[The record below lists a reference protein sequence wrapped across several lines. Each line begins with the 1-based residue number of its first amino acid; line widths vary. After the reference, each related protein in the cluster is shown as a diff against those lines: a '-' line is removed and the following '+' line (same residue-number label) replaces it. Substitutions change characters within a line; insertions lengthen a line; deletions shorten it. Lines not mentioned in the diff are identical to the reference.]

1 MVTYLRTYFDYENTR
16 VVYIQDYDDFNKNPK
31 EILFEKAK
39 YEKENGVDLI
49 MDLCEDFNFD
59 TVNIEFI
66 AKSPDSTRPEHLV
79 RNDSM
84 ITAIKWARIG
94 FEMLQHGEVAE
105 SRYEDQCDFM
115 DNVDYYA
122 TLYYT
127 VYYKQYMDLESFTE
141 LDDVDYT
148 SMFDEYRYEIAR
160 INLGGQDYD

>member
-16 VVYIQDYDDFNKNPK
+16 VVYIQDYDDFKKNPT
-31 EILFEKAK
+31 EILSEKSK
-39 YEKENGVDLI
+39 YENENGVELI

-59 TVNIEFI
+59 TTVIEFI
-66 AKSPDSTRPEHLV
+66 AKSQDSTRPEHLV
-79 RNDSM
+79 RNAS
-84 ITAIKWARIG
+84 IATALKWARFA
-94 FEMLQHGEVAE
+94 FEMLQYGEVAE
-105 SRYEDQCDFM
+105 RQDVNQCISM

-127 VYYKQYMDLESFTE
+127 VYYKQYMDLKSFTE

-160 INLGGQDYD
+160 IN